1 MMNVKL
7 CAGALLASLIAS
19 LSHAEF
25 LGYVGVQARAFPS
38 TAADPAQGSETLSG
52 VLAPEWYQQWNDGDD
67 SFNIKAFYRYDSQD
81 DERSHAD
88 LREFY
93 WQHVG
98 NSWELTVGVNT
109 IFWGVTE
116 SQHLV
121 DIINQTDFIEAPDG
135 EDKLGQPMIH
145 YASIQDWG
153 VVDVFVLPTFRER
166 EFAGKEGRLRSIPI
180 TLNDAEQYQS
190 DKKEEHI
197 DYALRWSHYL
207 GDWNVG
213 LSWFNGTSREP
224 LYLPRATAAG
234 IALIPYYALIEQSG
248 IDAQYVSGD
257 WLWKLEAIYR
267 RSIGHSLA
275 DNYAASTAG
284 FEYTLTGINS
294 LFWDLGL
301 LLEYSYDSR
310 PRLNASPFQNDIFVG
325 GRLSLNDVASSEILF
340 GYSQDVDDQDS
351 RSAFMEAS
359 TRIGDSTRVTAELYH
374 FHSDDSLDPI
384 YSLRRDSYVEIGLE
398 YYY

>member
-1 MMNVKL
+1 MNVKL
-7 CAGALLASLIAS
+7 CAGAMLASLIAS

-52 VLAPEWYQQWNDGDD
+52 VLSPEWYQQWNDGDD

-121 DIINQTDFIEAPDG
+121 DIINQTDFVEAPDG

-190 DKKEEHI
+190 DRKEEHI

-234 IALIPYYALIEQSG
+234 IALIPHYALIEQSG

-310 PRLNASPFQNDIFVG
+310 PRPNASPFQNDIFVG
-325 GRLSLNDVASSEILF
+325 GRLSLNDIASSEILF

-359 TRIGDSTRVTAELYH
+359 TRIGDSTRVTAEVFH
-374 FHSDDSLDPI
+374 FHGDDSLDPI
-384 YSLRRDSYVEIGLE
+384 YSLRRDSYIEIGLE

>member
-1 MMNVKL
+1 MNNVNL
-7 CAGALLASLIAS
+7 YAGAMLASLIAS

-38 TAADPAQGSETLSG
+38 TAVDPAQGSETLSG

-153 VVDVFVLPTFRER
+153 VGDVFVLPTFRER

-224 LYLPRATAAG
+224 LSLPRATAAG
-234 IALIPYYALIEQSG
+234 TALIPYYALIEQSG

-284 FEYTLTGINS
+284 FGI
-294 LFWDLGL
+294 
-301 LLEYSYDSR
+301 
-310 PRLNASPFQNDIFVG
+310 
-325 GRLSLNDVASSEILF
+325 
-340 GYSQDVDDQDS
+340 
-351 RSAFMEAS
+351 
-359 TRIGDSTRVTAELYH
+359 
-374 FHSDDSLDPI
+374 
-384 YSLRRDSYVEIGLE
+384 
-398 YYY
+398 

>member
-1 MMNVKL
+1 MIKVKL
-7 CAGALLASLIAS
+7 CAGALLASLIPS

-38 TAADPAQGSETLSG
+38 TAVDPAQGSETLSG
-52 VLAPEWYQQWNDGDD
+52 ILAPEWYQQWNDGED
-67 SFNIKAFYRYDSQD
+67 SFNIKAFFRYDSQD

-88 LREFY
+88 IRELY

-98 NSWELTVGVNT
+98 SNWELSVGINT
-109 IFWGVTE
+109 IFWGATE

-121 DIINQTDFIEAPDG
+121 DIINQTDAVEAPDG

-153 VVDVFVLPTFRER
+153 VVDVFVLPGFRSRDFVGE
-166 EFAGKEGRLRSIPI
+166 EGRLRSIPI
-180 TLNDAEQYQS
+180 TLSDKEQYQS
-190 DKKEEHI
+190 DKEDEHI

-213 LSWFNGTSREP
+213 LSWFQGTSRDP
-224 LYLPRATAAG
+224 LYIPQITATDAYLA
-234 IALIPYYALIEQSG
+234 PYYALIEQSG
-248 IDAQYVSGD
+248 LDLQYVSGD
-257 WLWKLEAIYR
+257 WLWKVEAIYR
-267 RSIGHSLA
+267 RGIGHSIA
-275 DNYAASTAG
+275 EDYAATTAG

-294 LFWDLGL
+294 LYWDLGL

-310 PRLNASPFQNDIFVG
+310 PRLSAAPFQNDIFVG
-325 GRLSLNDVASSEILF
+325 ARLSLNDIASSELLF
-340 GYSQDVDDQDS
+340 GYSQDADDQQS
-351 RSAFMEAS
+351 RNAFVEAS
-359 TRIGDSTRVTAELYH
+359 TRLGDSTRITVEAYH
-374 FHSDDSLDPI
+374 FHSESNQDPI
-384 YSLRRDSYVEIGLE
+384 YSLRRDSYIELGLE